1 MHLIST
7 ILTDAASCISVL
19 DVPLL
24 ISKVESALETGWIIL
39 LCQHLSIEKSELYKF
54 ISTIEFGFSES
65 VEMELEEGV
74 QLKQWIT
81 AYPTCLKNNHPRF
94 TERDYVVLVNVFSLR
109 LVKLYLLA
117 NPVDEP
123 HVLDLREA
131 VPHWPEEVL
140 NAVKPTPFQLGNFVA
155 LTNVFLPDSAEL
167 DRVVSGFRDG
177 FELGYEG
184 PRSTKW
190 GTSEVPDEP
199 ELVTRI
205 RDHLKKEIAAG
216 RLIGPLPN
224 IVPVYIK
231 FVRVS
236 PVRLIPKKSMG
247 QIIANKYRLIH
258 NLSHG
263 KISKSSVNDWINNE
277 NFELVY
283 IRTDEVARAVRDT
296 GWGAKMFKSDM
307 SDAFRIAPI
316 APSDI
321 PLLGISFDGKL
332 YLESRLVFGVRSGPS
347 IFSEIAGLIKDL
359 YNAIILGQSLNHM
372 MDDFF
377 GFVNRNNVLA
387 AEVSLVGFKDLMNL
401 LGLELSAEKT
411 ERPNTK
417 MVILGLEFDSLAQT
431 VSVPLP
437 RREALQ
443 IILQQWIGREYATKQ
458 EMQSLIGVLI
468 FCCYAVRW
476 GRAFTRRLIDKM
488 ASVPMQT
495 DSIAIDEGIRADI
508 GWWIKFMKDWNGV
521 SVLID
526 WRPIPVEWH
535 FYSDS
540 SNPTCAGVWND
551 AWWSY
556 DFTEEDIAR
565 LDDNISCKELFAV
578 VTHCATFGP
587 QLAGATIM
595 LFCDN
600 SASVDAITSMK
611 AHSSVMMSLVRELF
625 FLCARYSFQIKAQHV
640 PGKENPLADAL
651 SRPALRHNAWQLR
664 PTLNRAA
671 VAPVLPSLEW

>member
-1 MHLIST
+1 LFISE
-7 ILTDAASCISVL
+7 
-19 DVPLL
+19 
-24 ISKVESALETGWIIL
+24 VESALESGWITS
-39 LCQHLSIEKSELYKF
+39 LCQHLSIEISNIYKF
-54 ISTIEFGFSES
+54 IITTEFGIKDTDA
-65 VEMELEEGV
+65 MDLEEDEK
-74 QLKQWIT
+74 LSQWIT
-81 AYPTCLKNNHPRF
+81 AYPACLKSDHPRL
-94 TERDYVVLVNVFSLR
+94 TERDLVVLVNVLLLR
-109 LVKLYLLA
+109 IIKVYLLA
-117 NPVDEP
+117 NPVLEP
-123 HVLDLREA
+123 HVLNLREA

-140 NAVKPTPFQLGNFVA
+140 NAVKPTPFKLGNFVA
-155 LTNVFLPDSAEL
+155 LTNVFLADSAEL
-167 DRVVSGFRDG
+167 GRVVSGFRDG

-190 GTSEVPDEP
+190 KTSEVPDEP
-199 ELVTRI
+199 ELVTRV
-205 RDHLKKEIAAG
+205 REHLKKEIAAG

-247 QIIANKYRLIH
+247 QILANKYRLIH

-263 KISKSSVNDWINNE
+263 KISKSSVNDFIDKE
-277 NFELVY
+277 KFELVY
-283 IRTDEVARAVRDT
+283 IRVDEVGRALRDS

-307 SDAFRIAPI
+307 SDAFRIAPV

-321 PLLGISFDGKL
+321 PLLGISFDGNL
-332 YLESRLVFGVRSGPS
+332 YLETRLVFGVRSGPS
-347 IFSEIAGLIKDL
+347 IFTEIAGLIKEL
-359 YNAIILGQSLNHM
+359 FNAIILGHSLKHM

-377 GFVNRNNVLA
+377 GFSHRNNILA
-387 AEVSLVGFKDLMNL
+387 AEVSLIGFKDLMNT
-401 LGLELSAEKT
+401 LGSELSAEKT
-411 ERPNTK
+411 EQPNTK
-417 MVILGLEFDSLAQT
+417 MIILGLEFDSLAQT

-443 IILQQWIGREYATKQ
+443 IILQQWVVREKATKQ

-468 FCCYAVRW
+468 YCCYAVRW
-476 GRAFTRRLIDKM
+476 GRAFTRRLIDTM
-488 ASVPMQT
+488 ASMPLQT
-495 DSIAIDEGIRADI
+495 DLIEIDDGTRADI

-540 SNPTCAGVWND
+540 SKSTCAGVWKD

-556 DFTEEDIAR
+556 DFTESDNER

-578 VTHCATFGP
+578 ITHCATFGP
-587 QLAGATIM
+587 ELAGATIM

-600 SASVDAITSMK
+600 SASVEAIVSMK
-611 AHSSVMMSLVRELF
+611 AQNGVMMSLVRELF
-625 FLCARYSFQIKAQHV
+625 FLCARYSFQVKAQHV
-640 PGKENPLADAL
+640 PGKNNPLADAL
-651 SRPALRHNAWQLR
+651 SRPELKHNAWQMR
-664 PTLNRAA
+664 PTLNREA
-671 VAPVLPSLEW
+671 VVPVLPSLEW